1 MPPLGECFFLVGL
14 AAVAILTQFGGVG
27 ADLAQGTA
35 SLCNYAFQMLVEH
48 SRRSESYT
56 LPKQLL
62 PALKR
67 SLFYLNMVA
76 STDNPID
83 DAPVQA
89 LAMRC
94 QLALSRGKLA
104 AGFKVA
110 ATCLPGEAPLLHT
123 PLCIIVLWVV
133 GPTLPLHLALQTPLF
148 ASIWLQLFTEREELR
163 RGMVWE
169 DCERR
174 GADVQSKAV
183 GPWLVLGFNVGFP
196 FQCQLHEIVVARV
209 LGPLRMLA
217 RCLAPNETDKLDAL
231 LEPMTDNRI
240 FPVNEG
246 RDMILLPKH
255 PARAATS
262 SLLQ

>member
-89 LAMRC
+89 LAMRF
-94 QLALSRGKLA
+94 QLPLSLGKLTSGFRLA
-104 AGFKVA
+104 AIS
-110 ATCLPGEAPLLHT
+110 LPFEPPLLHT
-123 PLCIIVLWVV
+123 PSS
-133 GPTLPLHLALQTPLF
+133 TTYLPFLFPHSPPLLA
-148 ASIWLQLFTEREELR
+148 
-163 RGMVWE
+163 V
-169 DCERR
+169 
-174 GADVQSKAV
+174 
-183 GPWLVLGFNVGFP
+183 
-196 FQCQLHEIVVARV
+196 
-209 LGPLRMLA
+209 
-217 RCLAPNETDKLDAL
+217 
-231 LEPMTDNRI
+231 
-240 FPVNEG
+240 
-246 RDMILLPKH
+246 
-255 PARAATS
+255 
-262 SLLQ
+262 